1 LKSKGKKIQVMSWK
15 TLEQGISCLF
25 EFEVQDQD
33 DGNNKN
39 SNDGT
44 DHPLVPVHP
53 P

>member
-1 LKSKGKKIQVMSWK
+1 MSWK